1 MQGCIERGVPFPD
14 VERILAELAAS
25 GVDGS
30 ARADN
35 TLVLPDGVGRRRDK
49 IGKVHKARSWT
60 DLIIQAAHDKH
71 TSSVYLTLAVRGGAA
86 QLTRPVLSS
95 TGTIEKVCRAGSTH
109 IGQVHA

>member
-1 MQGCIERGVPFPD
+1 MQGCIERGVPFPE

-35 TLVLPDGVGRRRDK
+35 TLVLHDGVGRRRDK

-60 DLIIQAAHDKH
+60 DLIIRAAHDKH
-71 TSSVYLTLAVRGGAA
+71 TARHHLCVPDTSRARRRGSADQAG
-86 QLTRPVLSS
+86 TR
-95 TGTIEKVCRAGSTH
+95 
-109 IGQVHA
+109 